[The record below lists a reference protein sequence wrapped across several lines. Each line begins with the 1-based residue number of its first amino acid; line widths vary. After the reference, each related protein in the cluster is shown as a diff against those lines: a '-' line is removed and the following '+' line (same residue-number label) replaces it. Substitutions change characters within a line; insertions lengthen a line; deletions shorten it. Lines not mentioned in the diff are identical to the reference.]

1 MWGCLDVFGSLREVF
16 FATTK
21 FFQIHLCS
29 AFMLHFSR
37 GCLQMMTRHLRH
49 LWSVA
54 QSHPLIS
61 WNGPKRLL
69 WVTSWDNPGDR
80 VWSAVSSFFWSWPAF
95 DHHQTGKGFYMTSHH
110 DIAKLVL
117 GTSWYR
123 NVGEARPAMFRLMEL
138 GALGGSALIAG
149 SMFLF
154 TSFVKARRTPGGF
167 KSDDKY
173 MQIYT
178 RTGMGSCQLPLDL
191 YFWNKLLGVRNFKT
205 LKILIRNWLKWD
217 SVRLN
222 LIGQTE
228 CWCSFANGF
237 INWISNFPFFSST
250 FPYFFHF

>member
-1 MWGCLDVFGSLREVF
+1 MFFLLECHCTCPLTMEFHHVHVGVFGCIRVF
-16 FATTK
+16 ARCFFLQQLS
-21 FFQIHLCS
+21 FFQIHLCL

-37 GCLQMMTRHLRH
+37 GCLQMRH

-61 WNGPKRLL
+61 WNAPKRLL
-69 WVTSWDNPGDR
+69 WVTSWDNPGIEFGQLYPL
-80 VWSAVSSFFWSWPAF
+80 FFWSWPAF

-154 TSFVKARRTPGGF
+154 TSFVKARRTHGGVRVGW
-167 KSDDKY
+167 
-173 MQIYT
+173 QIHADIHSNRY
-178 RTGMGSCQLPLDL
+178 GQLPAS
-191 YFWNKLLGVRNFKT
+191 
-205 LKILIRNWLKWD
+205 I
-217 SVRLN
+217 
-222 LIGQTE
+222 
-228 CWCSFANGF
+228 GF
-237 INWISNFPFFSST
+237 IFLKQTAWSAQLQNSKDSN
-250 FPYFFHF
+250 